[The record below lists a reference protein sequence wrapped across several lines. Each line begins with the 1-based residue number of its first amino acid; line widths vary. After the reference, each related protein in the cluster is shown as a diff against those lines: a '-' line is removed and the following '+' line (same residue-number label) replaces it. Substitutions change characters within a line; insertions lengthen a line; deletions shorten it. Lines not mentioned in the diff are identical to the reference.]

1 MYFDNVK
8 TVFDF
13 TDPTVYAI
21 PLFVLFIAIEVY
33 IDQKEKREV
42 YHFKDSM
49 ASIAM
54 GLGSLVIGLGMKTLA
69 FMVYYWIYNNWA
81 IFPQMSHTWWVW
93 IPLLFADDFTFYWH
107 HRLSH
112 EIRFLWA
119 AHVNHHSS
127 QNLNLAVALRQSWA
141 EVLYKY
147 IWYLWLPLIGF
158 HPVLII
164 TMMSFSL
171 IYQFF
176 QHSQFVGK
184 LGVFGW
190 FFNTPSHHR
199 VHHAVQVKYLDRNHA
214 GMLIIW
220 DRMFGTFQEEME
232 EDQPIYGITVNIDT
246 YNPLRIATHEY
257 AALFKDVKNAP
268 TLKDKINY
276 MIQPPG
282 WSHDGDLKTSKHL
295 RKLEAEGKLPEE

>member
-1 MYFDNVK
+1 MDLPNEIIS
-8 TVFDF
+8 VFDF

-21 PLFVLFIAIEVY
+21 PVFVLFIAIELW
-33 IDQKEKREV
+33 IDIRRKLEIYEL
-42 YHFKDSM
+42 KDSL

-69 FMVYYWIYNNWA
+69 FYVYYLIYLNWA
-81 IFPQMSHTWWVW
+81 IFPEMSHQWWVW

-112 EIRFLWA
+112 SIRFLWA

-147 IWYLWLPLIGF
+147 VWYLWLPLVGF
-158 HPVLII
+158 HPVLIM
-164 TMMSFSL
+164 TMMAFSL

-176 QHSQFVGK
+176 QHSELVGK
-184 LGVFGW
+184 LGPIEW

-214 GMLIIW
+214 GILIIW

-232 EDQPIYGITVNIDT
+232 DDKPVYGITVNIDT
-246 YNPLRIATHEY
+246 YNPIHIASHEY
-257 AALFKDVKNAP
+257 VALFKDVKNAP
-268 TLKDKINY
+268 TFKDKMNY
-276 MIQPPG
+276 MLQPPG
-282 WSHDGDLKTSKHL
+282 WVHEGELKTSKHL
-295 RKLEAEGKLPEE
+295 RKLEKEKNSA